1 VIALV
6 YLPVSMFIMPLPMPY
21 SAAVAPVDPSAT
33 TASLAAAAVAKET
46 SSAST
51 TKATVSSPSF
61 TPALPEHHP
70 ADVRRIA
77 EMQNA
82 IVRRGDDL
90 FKYDSLLIVM
100 FLFFNNRID

>member
-33 TASLAAAAVAKET
+33 TASLAAAVAKET

-82 IVRRGDDL
+82 IVRRRDDL
-90 FKYDSLLIVM
+90 FNFDS
-100 FLFFNNRID
+100 FFKI